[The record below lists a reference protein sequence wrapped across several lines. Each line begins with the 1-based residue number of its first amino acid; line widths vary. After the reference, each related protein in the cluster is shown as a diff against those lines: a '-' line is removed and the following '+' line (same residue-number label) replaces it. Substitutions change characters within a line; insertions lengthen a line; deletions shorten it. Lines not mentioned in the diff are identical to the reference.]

1 MITRYEIPTGAQS
14 GNITD
19 LLLELPPDAPR
30 CTSWQLQIVCT
41 GAPSAGA
48 VTLKSKLAT
57 GDRYFAVNDSNGNA
71 VSLDITTS
79 DSVTINDYVLGGLKI
94 TMASFATATSWYAI
108 LRGW

>member
-1 MITRYEIPTGAQS
+1 MIAQIELRTGAQS
-14 GNITD
+14 GNVTD
-19 LLLELPPDAPR
+19 LLLEIPSDVPR
-30 CTSWQLQIVCT
+30 CTSWQVQIVCT

-48 VTLKSKLAT
+48 VSLKSKLVT

-71 VSLDITTS
+71 ISLDITTS